1 MTTTERQVG
10 NATVLDIAGKITLE
24 HAGEL
29 KSQVTNLLG
38 AGKKQIVLQLGS
50 VSYIDS
56 SGLGELVSCH
66 TTATREQ
73 GVVKLA
79 NLGKGAKQLL
89 IMTKL
94 HTVFSVYDT
103 EAEAVA
109 SFS

>member
-1 MTTTERQVG
+1 VTITERQVG
-10 NATVLDIAGKITLE
+10 STTVLELSGKITLE

-29 KSQVTNLLG
+29 K
-38 AGKKQIVLQLGS
+38 GKITSLIGGGKPQIVMNLGG

-66 TTATREQ
+66 TTATREKAS
-73 GVVKLA
+73 VKLA

-89 IMTKL
+89 VMTKL
-94 HTVFSVYDT
+94 YTVFSIYDT

-109 SFS
+109 SFA